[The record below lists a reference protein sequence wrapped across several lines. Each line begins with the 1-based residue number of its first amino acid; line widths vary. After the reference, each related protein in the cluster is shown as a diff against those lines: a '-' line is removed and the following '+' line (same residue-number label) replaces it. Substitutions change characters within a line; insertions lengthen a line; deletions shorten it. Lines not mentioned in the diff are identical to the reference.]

1 MLIEFSVGNY
11 RSFKETVTFSMVAAK
26 ISAKDKKLD
35 EQNTFQADDRLK
47 LLKSAAIYGAN
58 ASGKSNLGKALLF
71 MKSLILNSSKEGQA
85 TEEIPIESFRLST
98 ETESKPSF
106 FEIVFL
112 MDGKVHRYGFEVNKK
127 EVISEWLFYVP
138 TIREV
143 TLFQREKNIIDSKPA
158 FKGGSKFKNNVRDN
172 ALFLSVAAQF
182 NIEIAKQI
190 LIWLKNLNVVSGLDD
205 GAMGRYTIHCL
216 NNNKNRDQI
225 FELIKKLDLGIDE
238 LEISEIELTEET
250 IPKDLPKEIRD
261 RILRDGNT
269 SGISIGTI
277 HRKYNAEGQ
286 QISIETFEMDEH
298 ESEGTQKLFAMA
310 GPLVDTLENG
320 RILVI
325 DELDARLHPLITREI
340 ISLFNSNQTNP
351 HNAQLIFMTHDT
363 NILSHKFF
371 RRDQIW
377 FAEKDKFGA
386 THLYSLAE
394 YKIRNDASFESDYIQ
409 GRYGAVPF
417 IGDLSHLIGKPSH
430 LIGKPSQI
438 NG

>member
-1 MLIEFSVGNY
+1 
-11 RSFKETVTFSMVAAK
+11 MVAAK

-35 EQNTFQADDRLK
+35 EQNVFQADERLK

-58 ASGKSNLGKALLF
+58 ASGKSNLGKALKF
-71 MKSLILNSSKEGQA
+71 MRSFISNSSKDTQE
-85 TEEIPIESFRLST
+85 TEDIPIENFRLNT
-98 ETESKPSF
+98 ETELKPSY

-112 MDGKVHRYGFEVNKK
+112 MDGKVYRYGFEVNKK

-143 TLFQREKNIIDSKPA
+143 TLFQREENIIDSKPA

-182 NIEIAKQI
+182 NIEIAKKI
-190 LIWLKNLNVVSGLDD
+190 LNWLINLNVTSGLDD
-205 GAMGRYTIHCL
+205 INLSGYTIHCFE
-216 NNNKNRDQI
+216 NNNNRDRIIQ
-225 FELIKKLDLGIDE
+225 LVKKLDLGIDD
-238 LEISEIELTEET
+238 LEVNKIELTEEA
-250 IPKDLPKEIRD
+250 LPKEMSKELKD
-261 RILRDGNT
+261 RILRDT
-269 SGISIGTI
+269 SAYSIGTV
-277 HRKYNAEGQ
+277 HRKYNAEGEQ
-286 QISIETFEMDEH
+286 VSTESLDMVEH
-298 ESEGTQKLFAMA
+298 ESEGTQKLFALA
-310 GPLVDTLENG
+310 GTLIDTLESG

-325 DELDARLHPLITREI
+325 DELDARLHPLVTREI

-351 HNAQLIFMTHDT
+351 RNAQLIFMTHDT

-394 YKIRNDASFESDYIQ
+394 YKIRNDASFENDYIQ

-417 IGDLSHLIGKPSH
+417 IGDLSHLIGEH
-430 LIGKPSQI
+430 V
-438 NG
+438 

>member
-35 EQNTFQADDRLK
+35 DQNVFQADERLK

-58 ASGKSNLGKALLF
+58 ASGKSNLGKALKF
-71 MKSLILNSSKEGQA
+71 MGSFISNSSKDTQE
-85 TEEIPIESFRLST
+85 TEDIPIENFRLNT
-98 ETESKPSF
+98 ETELKPSY

-112 MDGKVHRYGFEVNKK
+112 MDGKVYRYGFEVNKK

-143 TLFQREKNIIDSKPA
+143 TLFQREENIIDSKPA

-190 LIWLKNLNVVSGLDD
+190 LIWLKNLNVVSGLND
-205 GAMGRYTIHCL
+205 GDMVGYTIHCL
-216 NNNKNRDQI
+216 DSNKNRNQI
-225 FELIKKLDLGIDE
+225 FALIKKLDLGIDD
-238 LEISEIELTEET
+238 LKISKIEWTEET

-277 HRKYNAEGQ
+277 HRKYNSEGQ

-310 GPLVDTLENG
+310 GPIVDTLENG

-325 DELDARLHPLITREI
+325 DELDARLHPLVTREI

-417 IGDLSHLIGKPSH
+417 IGDLSHLIGE
-430 LIGKPSQI
+430 LV
-438 NG
+438 